1 MAKTNRVFFILGYL
15 LLLILVFILPFK
27 KVIYSNGNL
36 GIPDEIEL
44 YNAFREYYIII
55 AQLFGYI
62 TLLLLGIG
70 RNKVIVI
77 LAIIASI
84 LNLLSL
90 PLIYFGLTFDL
101 SFFGSP
107 KTIHVTLGYYLLV
120 VLNLAL
126 VFYAFY
132 SYRFYPKANEMK
144 KRNQEYLLDI

>member
-1 MAKTNRVFFILGYL
+1 MTKSNRVFYILGYL

-27 KVIYSNGNL
+27 KVVYSNGNF

-44 YNAFREYYIII
+44 YNAFREIYIII
-55 AQLFGYI
+55 AQFFGYI
-62 TLLLLGIG
+62 TLILLGIG

-77 LAIIASI
+77 LAIISSI

-90 PLIYFGLTFDL
+90 PIIYFGLTFDL

-107 KTIHVTLGYYLLV
+107 KLIHVTLGYYLLLL
-120 VLNLAL
+120 LNLAL

-132 SYRFYPKANEMK
+132 SYRFYPKSSDIK
-144 KRNQEYLLDI
+144 KKLQEDILDI